1 MKSFSLFL
9 KGRLTLFFMVLQTNF
24 YPHCGYMAF
33 LFLLVYMD
41 DKSYKWSSKV
51 VLLLSSTLTLIDIT
65 AGQSIT
71 IPTWKVKS
79 LNMYFTCPSETMWY
93 LRVWE
98 LTITLMNWV
107 SSPSEDWGG
116 SHVLINEKMQ
126 IKKYQNIISKE
137 P

>member
-24 YPHCGYMAF
+24 YPHCGYTAF

-79 LNMYFTCPSETMWY
+79 LNMYFTRPSETMWY